1 VTDLRVSQRN
11 VSPRM
16 WGGRACWKMAN
27 ETCNTLQ
34 NQGENFE
41 HNYGHGTQNRS
52 VVFATLLMLAYVVE
66 QTQQLCC
73 AVFQAVWARLGS
85 QRRLWERRRALF
97 SDDAFAAMQQLCE
110 ALWYGFQKSS
120 PISTIDST

>member
-1 VTDLRVSQRN
+1 
-11 VSPRM
+11 
-16 WGGRACWKMAN
+16 MAN

-34 NQGENFE
+34 NQGEHFE

-52 VVFATLLMLAYVVE
+52 VVCATLLMLACVVE

-73 AVFQAVWARLGS
+73 AVCQAVWARLGS
-85 QRRLWERRRALF
+85 QRKLWERRRVRL
-97 SDDAFAAMQQLCE
+97 SDDAFAAIQQLCE

-120 PISTIDST
+120 PIRTLDAT